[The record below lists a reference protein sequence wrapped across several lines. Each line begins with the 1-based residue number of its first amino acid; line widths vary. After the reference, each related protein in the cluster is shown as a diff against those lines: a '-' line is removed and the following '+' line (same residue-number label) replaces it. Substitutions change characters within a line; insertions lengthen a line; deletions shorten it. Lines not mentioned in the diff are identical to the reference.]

1 MRTSATSLSSLHTQ
15 HKNLSKKIK
24 KLKITFD
31 ACTHARGRTHTQTYK
46 DTHKLTSPYPLPPE
60 REGKRKSRW
69 ESIVREQRE
78 RVCVWERVCGTQE
91 AMHIH
96 SGSHVCTHTQLHAR
110 GRALLQHTHTR
121 RDESVGCFSSNPDHR
136 FFPLQSQH
144 GQCAC
149 ANTHLSR
156 ACAVPYGRCF
166 YQRLLGLAWNLG
178 PTSHPLLHVTPLRTS
193 RRSCTSRPPQASL
206 RHSNPHTW
214 RPLGAKISFQEQT
227 P

>member
-1 MRTSATSLSSLHTQ
+1 M
-15 HKNLSKKIK
+15 
-24 KLKITFD
+24 
-31 ACTHARGRTHTQTYK
+31 
-46 DTHKLTSPYPLPPE
+46 
-60 REGKRKSRW
+60 RKS
-69 ESIVREQRE
+69 
-78 RVCVWERVCGTQE
+78 VWDTRNY
-91 AMHIH
+91 A
-96 SGSHVCTHTQLHAR
+96 HTFRLSRLHAYTTTR
-110 GRALLQHTHTR
+110 VLLQHTHTR

-178 PTSHPLLHVTPLRTS
+178 PTSHALLHVTPLRTS

-227 P
+227 PQTVDAGLPKRLPQQNYPSFVGPVRILDKNIWHF